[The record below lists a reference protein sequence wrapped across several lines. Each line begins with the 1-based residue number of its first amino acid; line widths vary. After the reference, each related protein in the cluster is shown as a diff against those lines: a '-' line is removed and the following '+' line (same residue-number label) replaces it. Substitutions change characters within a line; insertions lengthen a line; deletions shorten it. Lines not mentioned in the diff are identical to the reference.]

1 MRTRLVVEV
10 NLQAALNILQ
20 CSVFIPAFERENC
33 MPFIATRTNF
43 SMRRRMQSLAAL
55 MLLSASGAGSLAQ
68 AADAAGLCAPN
79 LQVDKEKLA
88 ARLLATYPVSTAYL
102 AVGEHPA
109 PLSSYRALASW
120 LLKKHAAEKSAGGA
134 CTGDSCNADHIAE
147 DLQHLLDGKDA
158 QFKPGGRAV
167 AASFFDADNQS
178 SLACVQ
184 SDAQLS
190 LPHAASAATMS
201 AAPAAAGATAG
212 ATAGAA
218 GSAAAGATATPP
230 ATHEPSWMDPVR
242 VRGNPDQLSIDR
254 NNQAAYASVE
264 RAHLTLAN
272 DDVAQSRT
280 NDIVVFAGYSFD
292 KRPMDSIGSTYE
304 AVPYVGFKQNR
315 VTNYNGGAITVD
327 TTRTGQAGVL
337 SSFHFAHPG
346 SANTEDLTARPDYLI
361 NSSDGSR
368 LLTVNFTYTMVRP
381 GILNDFIR
389 WNNGLA
395 FKPILIGQSR
405 NGTYLNRGNATVY
418 EQHQDFIRLGAQAG
432 FTLASTNPKLPFDF
446 TTTYT
451 GLKALEGSRSIHY
464 WKGALTYN
472 FNQNVGLS
480 LDYSNGLLP
489 DTGDAERKWGLG
501 IATKF

>member
-1 MRTRLVVEV
+1 
-10 NLQAALNILQ
+10 
-20 CSVFIPAFERENC
+20 
-33 MPFIATRTNF
+33 
-43 SMRRRMQSLAAL
+43 MRRRMQSLAAL
-55 MLLSASGAGSLAQ
+55 LLLSASGAAPLAQ
-68 AADAAGLCAPN
+68 AADAAALCAAD
-79 LQVDKEKLA
+79 LKVDKEKLA
-88 ARLLATYPVSTAYL
+88 ARLLAAYPVSTAYL

-120 LLKKHAAEKSAGGA
+120 LLKKRAAEKPSGGA
-134 CTGDSCNADHIAE
+134 CKGDSCNADHIAD
-147 DLQHLLDGKDA
+147 DLQNLLDGKDA
-158 QFKPGGRAV
+158 QFKPTGGAG
-167 AASFFDADNQS
+167 ANTFFDADNQS
-178 SLACVQ
+178 SLTCVQ
-184 SDAQLS
+184 SDAQLK
-190 LPHAASAATMS
+190 LPHAASAAVMTAAPAAGAAA
-201 AAPAAAGATAG
+201 AAPAAAPASVSAGTA
-212 ATAGAA
+212 AP
-218 GSAAAGATATPP
+218 ATP
-230 ATHEPSWMDPVR
+230 TSHEPSWMDPVR

-254 NNQAAYASVE
+254 SNQAAYASVD

-280 NDIVVFAGYSFD
+280 NDIVVFTGYSFD
-292 KRPMDSIGSTYE
+292 KRPMDGNGSTYE

-315 VTNYNGGAITVD
+315 ITNYNGGAITVD

-346 SANTEDLTARPDYLI
+346 SANTEDLTARPDYLV

-368 LLTVNFTYTMVRP
+368 LLTINFTYTMVRP

-405 NGTYLNRGNATVY
+405 NGTYLDRGEAAVY

-451 GLKALEGSRSIHY
+451 GLKALQGSRSIHY

>member
-1 MRTRLVVEV
+1 
-10 NLQAALNILQ
+10 
-20 CSVFIPAFERENC
+20 
-33 MPFIATRTNF
+33 MPFIATTTNL
-43 SMRRRMQSLAAL
+43 SVRRRMQSLVAL
-55 MLLSASGAGSLAQ
+55 MLLSTSGAASLAQ
-68 AADAAGLCAPN
+68 AADAAGLCAPD
-79 LQVDKEKLA
+79 LKVDKETLA
-88 ARLLATYPVSTAYL
+88 ARLLAAYPVSTAYL

-109 PLSSYRALASW
+109 PLSSYRALTSW
-120 LLKKHAAEKSAGGA
+120 LFKKRAAEKTEGGA
-134 CTGDSCNADHIAE
+134 CKGDGCNVDHIAG
-147 DLQHLLDGKDA
+147 DLQQLLDGKDA
-158 QFKPGGRAV
+158 QFRPTGGAV
-167 AASFFDADNQS
+167 AATFFDADNRS
-178 SLACVQ
+178 SLACVR

-190 LPHAASAATMS
+190 LPHAAEAATMN
-201 AAPAAAGATAG
+201 AVPATVAAADAAGPATAS
-212 ATAGAA
+212 TAAQ
-218 GSAAAGATATPP
+218 P
-230 ATHEPSWMDPVR
+230 EPGWMDPVR

-254 NNQAAYASVE
+254 SNQAAYASVE

-292 KRPMDSIGSTYE
+292 KRPMNGNGSTYE

-315 VTNYNGGAITVD
+315 VTNYNGGAVTVD

-346 SANTEDLTARPDYLI
+346 SANTEDLTARPDYLV

-405 NGTYLNRGNATVY
+405 NGTYLNRGEAAVY

-432 FTLASTNPKLPFDF
+432 FTLASTNPRLPFDF

-451 GLKALEGSRSIHY
+451 GLKALQGSRSIHY

-480 LDYSNGLLP
+480 LDYSDGLLP

>member
-1 MRTRLVVEV
+1 
-10 NLQAALNILQ
+10 
-20 CSVFIPAFERENC
+20 
-33 MPFIATRTNF
+33 
-43 SMRRRMQSLAAL
+43 MQFLAAL
-55 MLLSASGAGSLAQ
+55 MLLSACGAASLSQAQ
-68 AADAAGLCAPN
+68 AADAAYAGDLCAPD
-79 LQVDKEKLA
+79 LTVDKEKLA
-88 ARLLATYPVSTAYL
+88 ARLLASYPVSTAYL
-102 AVGEHPA
+102 AVGDHPA
-109 PLSSYRALASW
+109 PLSSHRALASW
-120 LLKKHAAEKSAGGA
+120 LIKKRAAEKSAGGA
-134 CTGDSCNADHIAE
+134 CTGDACNAEHLAE

-158 QFKPGGRAV
+158 QFRPSGPAV
-167 AASFFDADNQS
+167 AASFFDADNRDG
-178 SLACVQ
+178 LACVR
-184 SDAQLS
+184 SDAQPS
-190 LPHAASAATMS
+190 LPQAASAAAMT
-201 AAPAAAGATAG
+201 AAPAAAATRTAG
-212 ATAGAA
+212 P
-218 GSAAAGATATPP
+218 AAATTAPATP
-230 ATHEPSWMDPVR
+230 EPSWLDPVR

-254 NNQAAYASVE
+254 SNQAAYASVE

-280 NDIVVFAGYSFD
+280 NDIVVFSGYSFD
-292 KRPMDSIGSTYE
+292 KRLTDGNGSTYE

-315 VTNYNGGAITVD
+315 VTNYNGGAVTVD

-346 SANTEDLTARPDYLI
+346 SANTEDLTARPDYLV

-405 NGTYLNRGNATVY
+405 NGTYLNRGDATVY

-432 FTLASTNPKLPFDF
+432 FTLVSTNPKLPFDF

-451 GLKALEGSRSIHY
+451 GLRALHGSRSIHY

-501 IATKF
+501 IGTKF

>member
-1 MRTRLVVEV
+1 
-10 NLQAALNILQ
+10 
-20 CSVFIPAFERENC
+20 
-33 MPFIATRTNF
+33 
-43 SMRRRMQSLAAL
+43 MRRRMQSLAAL
-55 MLLSASGAGSLAQ
+55 MLLSASGAAPLAQ
-68 AADAAGLCAPN
+68 AADAAALCAPD
-79 LQVDKEKLA
+79 LKVDKEKLA
-88 ARLLATYPVSTAYL
+88 ARLLAAYPVSTAYL

-120 LLKKHAAEKSAGGA
+120 LLKKRAAEKPAGGA
-134 CTGDSCNADHIAE
+134 CKGDSCNADHIAD
-147 DLQHLLDGKDA
+147 DLQNLLDGKDA
-158 QFKPGGRAV
+158 QFKPTGGAV
-167 AASFFDADNQS
+167 AASFFDPDNQS
-178 SLACVQ
+178 GLVCVR
-184 SDAQLS
+184 SDTQLT
-190 LPHAASAATMS
+190 LPHAASAAVMT
-201 AAPAAAGATAG
+201 AAPVAGATAPAS
-212 ATAGAA
+212 ATGT
-218 GSAAAGATATPP
+218 TAP
-230 ATHEPSWMDPVR
+230 ATHQPSWMDPVR

-254 NNQAAYASVE
+254 SNQAAYASVE

-280 NDIVVFAGYSFD
+280 NDIVVFTGYSFD
-292 KRPMDSIGSTYE
+292 KRPMDGNGSTYE

-346 SANTEDLTARPDYLI
+346 SANTEDLTARPDYLV

-389 WNNGLA
+389 WNNGVA

-405 NGTYLNRGNATVY
+405 NGTYLNRGEAAVY

-451 GLKALEGSRSIHY
+451 GLKALQGSRSIHY

>member
-1 MRTRLVVEV
+1 
-10 NLQAALNILQ
+10 
-20 CSVFIPAFERENC
+20 
-33 MPFIATRTNF
+33 
-43 SMRRRMQSLAAL
+43 MRRRMQSLAAL
-55 MLLSASGAGSLAQ
+55 MLLSASGAISPAQ
-68 AADAAGLCAPN
+68 AADADAAGLCAPD
-79 LQVDKEKLA
+79 LKVDKEKLA
-88 ARLLATYPVSTAYL
+88 ARLLAAYPVSTAYL

-120 LLKKHAAEKSAGGA
+120 VLKKRAAGKSAGGA
-134 CTGDSCNADHIAE
+134 CTGDSCNADHIAD
-147 DLQHLLDGKDA
+147 DLQHLLDDKDA
-158 QFKPGGRAV
+158 QFKPSGRTNV
-167 AASFFDADNQS
+167 ASFFDADNQG
-178 SLACVQ
+178 SLACVHGN
-184 SDAQLS
+184 AQLS
-190 LPHAASAATMS
+190 LPHAASAATMT
-201 AAPAAAGATAG
+201 AAPAPVAAAAAAEPATAAAP
-212 ATAGAA
+212 ATNQ
-218 GSAAAGATATPP
+218 PV
-230 ATHEPSWMDPVR
+230 THEPGWMDPVR

-254 NNQAAYASVE
+254 SNQAAYASVE

-292 KRPMDSIGSTYE
+292 KRPMDGNGSTYE

-337 SSFHFAHPG
+337 SSFHFVHPG
-346 SANTEDLTARPDYLI
+346 SANTEDLTARPDYLV

-405 NGTYLNRGNATVY
+405 NGTYLNRGEAAVY

-451 GLKALEGSRSIHY
+451 GLKALQGSRSIHY

>member
-1 MRTRLVVEV
+1 
-10 NLQAALNILQ
+10 
-20 CSVFIPAFERENC
+20 
-33 MPFIATRTNF
+33 
-43 SMRRRMQSLAAL
+43 MQSLAAL
-55 MLLSASGAGSLAQ
+55 MLLSASGATSLAQ
-68 AADAAGLCAPN
+68 AADAAGLCAPD
-79 LQVDKEKLA
+79 LRVDKEKLA
-88 ARLLATYPVSTAYL
+88 AQLLATYPVSTAYL

-120 LLKKHAAEKSAGGA
+120 LLKKHAAEKAAGTA
-134 CTGDSCNADHIAE
+134 SCKGDGCNADHIAD
-147 DLQHLLDGKDA
+147 DLQQLLDGKDA
-158 QFKPGGRAV
+158 QFTPGGGAG
-167 AASFFDADNQS
+167 AATFFDADS
-178 SLACVQ
+178 RGSLTCAQ
-184 SDAQLS
+184 SDAQLH
-190 LPHAASAATMS
+190 LPHAASAAVMS
-201 AAPAAAGATAG
+201 AAPAAAGA
-212 ATAGAA
+212 A
-218 GSAAAGATATPP
+218 GSAAATTPS
-230 ATHEPSWMDPVR
+230 ATHQPGWMDPLR
-242 VRGNPDQLSIDR
+242 VRGNPDQLSVDR
-254 NNQAAYASVE
+254 SNQAAYASVE

-292 KRPMDSIGSTYE
+292 KRPMDGNGSTYE

-315 VTNYNGGAITVD
+315 VTNYNGGAVTVD

-337 SSFHFAHPG
+337 SSFHFVHPG

-405 NGTYLNRGNATVY
+405 NGTYLNRGEAAVY

-451 GLKALEGSRSIHY
+451 GLKALQGSRSIHY

>member
-1 MRTRLVVEV
+1 
-10 NLQAALNILQ
+10 
-20 CSVFIPAFERENC
+20 
-33 MPFIATRTNF
+33 
-43 SMRRRMQSLAAL
+43 MQSLAAL
-55 MLLSASGAGSLAQ
+55 MLLSASGAASLAQ
-68 AADAAGLCAPN
+68 AADTAGLCAPD
-79 LQVDKEKLA
+79 LKVDKEKLA
-88 ARLLATYPVSTAYL
+88 ARLLATYPVSTTYL

-109 PLSSYRALASW
+109 PLLSYRALASW
-120 LLKKHAAEKSAGGA
+120 LLKKRAAEKSAGGA
-134 CTGDSCNADHIAE
+134 CTSDSCNADHIAE

-190 LPHAASAATMS
+190 LPHAASAATMT
-201 AAPAAAGATAG
+201 AAPAAGSTGPAAATA
-212 ATAGAA
+212 
-218 GSAAAGATATPP
+218 ATATTPP
-230 ATHEPSWMDPVR
+230 VTHEPSWMDPVR

-292 KRPMDSIGSTYE
+292 KRPMDGNGSTYE

-346 SANTEDLTARPDYLI
+346 SANTEDLTARPDYLV

-405 NGTYLNRGNATVY
+405 NGTYLNRGEAAVY

-451 GLKALEGSRSIHY
+451 GLKALQGSRSIHY